1 MIVSILAGREI
12 ALADEPQY
20 HAFIKSIAEDITVL
34 KKTHPQLKEFSADK
48 HVDIENL
55 RIDYGYH
62 TYEPERTGGWTS
74 GVPNPNPDGVWFYI
88 DLHEKDSTAQI
99 HTQPITSPSLQ
110 FGDKQVGF
118 LILEGAETPSIADE
132 LISILDQ
139 HGAKAEK
146 P

>member
-62 TYEPERTGGWTS
+62 THEPEHTGGWTS

-88 DLHEKDSTAQI
+88 DLHDRNSTAQI
-99 HTQPITSPSLQ
+99 HTQPITGPSFH

-118 LILEGAETPSIADE
+118 LILEGSETQSISGE
-132 LISILDQ
+132 IVSILER
-139 HGAKAEK
+139 HAAKTE
-146 P
+146 